1 MPKFKKDRILSTVQ
15 TSIDNN
21 LRKLARKGNPE
32 AISKLRKLALDGNAE
47 AQFVLGSSYY
57 ELWKRSKG
65 TSSLLRLAKER
76 LISAKKGGYTEKDT
90 DHMLEEIEKIEE
102 AENENYQGKG
112 KNVQSFNNLESE
124 GKGKEKVIHENDSNE
139 DEVYEDDDE
148 NEEMEEEDED
158 EDVNYTTSYDATL
171 IDDATFID
179 DATEE
184 YLTQLIIEGDGQALL
199 YFKNLEMLAEEGN
212 TKAQVQLGIICHNL
226 EEFYFNNLQHLGY
239 EIKNEKDKEEEKEKE
254 KEVPVRSPYSP
265 NMNHLTGVM
274 FPAVKEKVDQSMLTG
289 QDKSKGRISYF
300 GDEVGLSTAKTY
312 TTATGTVH
320 AFLKINGKAY
330 LHSYNGKAGDEIIF
344 RDMGITNQR
353 GVKDNPHAEDWIFA
367 SFHHE
372 VENVANLDEYIDKQ
386 IALKSSNTNWPDK
399 HLFSLRINFSP
410 CLGCVASIIAFKGFL
425 EEKLGEANF
434 ILRVKFLRPYDVS
447 VALRNPSSK
456 KAQNFEAAIKRL
468 FTAGIPVRLQP
479 LRSAQ
484 AMNSEITKKELKNEH
499 VSKIFKTESMQ
510 WLYKTWPEWAYKT
523 WEGYNV
529 ARKKERKVRN

>member
-1 MPKFKKDRILSTVQ
+1 MPKFKKNRILSTVQ

-21 LRKLARKGNPE
+21 LRKLARKGNQE

-65 TSSLLRLAKER
+65 TSSLLRLAKRR
-76 LISAKKGGYTEKDT
+76 LISAKKGGYTEKDA

-139 DEVYEDDDE
+139 DEIYEYDDE
-148 NEEMEEEDED
+148 NEEEIEED

-171 IDDATFID
+171 INDATK
-179 DATEE
+179 E

-239 EIKNEKDKEEEKEKE
+239 EIKNEKDEEEKE

-274 FPAVKEKVDQSMLTG
+274 FPAVKEKVDQAMLNG

-300 GDEVGLSTAKTY
+300 GGKVDLSTAETY
-312 TTATGTVH
+312 TTATSTVH

-330 LHSYNGKAGDEIIF
+330 LHSYNGKAGEEIIF

-353 GVKDNPHAEDWIFA
+353 GIKDNPHAEDWIFA
-367 SFHHE
+367 SFRHE

-386 IALKSSNTNWPDK
+386 IASKSSNTNWPDK

-456 KAQNFEAAIKRL
+456 QAQNFEAAIKRL
-468 FTAGIPVRLQP
+468 FAAEIPVRLQP

-484 AMNSEITKKELKNEH
+484 AMNSEITKEELKNEH
-499 VSKIFKTESMQ
+499 VARIFKTESMQ
-510 WLYKTWPEWAYKT
+510 WLYQEWPEWIYKT
-523 WEGYNV
+523 LKGYNV